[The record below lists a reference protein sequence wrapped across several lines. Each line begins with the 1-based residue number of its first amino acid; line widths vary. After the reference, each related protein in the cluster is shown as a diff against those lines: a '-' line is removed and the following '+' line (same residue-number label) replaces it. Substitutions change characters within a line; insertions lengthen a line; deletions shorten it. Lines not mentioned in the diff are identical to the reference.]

1 MVSELTILFGLV
13 YVMRGL
19 DDCVMPAV
27 QAASE
32 SRTTM
37 RITVPHVPHVMEP
50 KPSGHGLE
58 CAFDA
63 IRSLDWTSQYKQNE

>member
-13 YVMRGL
+13 CAMRGL
-19 DDCVMPAV
+19 GDYVMPAV

-32 SRTTM
+32 SRSTM
-37 RITVPHVPHVMEP
+37 RLTVPHVTEP
-50 KPSGHGLE
+50 KPSGFGLE

-63 IRSLDWTSQYKQNE
+63 IRSQDWIGQYKQNE